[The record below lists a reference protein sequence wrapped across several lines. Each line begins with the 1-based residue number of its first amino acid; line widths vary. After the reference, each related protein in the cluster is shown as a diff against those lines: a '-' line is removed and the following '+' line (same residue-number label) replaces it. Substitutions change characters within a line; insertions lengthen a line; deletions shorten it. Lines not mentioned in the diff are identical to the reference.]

1 MKEQIDTLPVN
12 EAFESGDECPFCV
25 LERMSEQRA
34 IRYVIGPGA
43 SYMEPDVRA
52 ATDSKGFC
60 RSHFKRLYDYGNSL
74 GNALVMQTYFV
85 GLQKELDNEINGLEL
100 PGKRGLFSKKSTEEL
115 PILQWAKRKS
125 GTCFLCDRLEYNMD
139 RYYTTFF
146 YLIKDEAFRKKVE
159 ESKGFC
165 MHHFTELLGQAGEK
179 LPNGQIQWFYET
191 VCSLMKENLARVQA
205 DLDWFIDKF
214 DYRNASAPWKN
225 SKDAVSRSMQKLRG
239 GYPADQPF
247 KQD

>member
-25 LERMSEQRA
+25 LERQSEQRA
-34 IRYVIGPGA
+34 LRYVIGPGA

-60 RSHFKRLYDYGNSL
+60 RQHFKRLYDYGNSL

-85 GLQKELDNEINGLEL
+85 GLQKELENEIEGLEL
-100 PGKRGLFSKKSTEEL
+100 PGKRGLFSKKPQEEMS
-115 PILQWAKRKS
+115 ILQWAERKTGS
-125 GTCFLCDRLEYNMD
+125 CFLCDRLEYNMD

-146 YLIKDEAFRKKVE
+146 YLIKDGEFRKKAE
-159 ESKGFC
+159 NCKGFC
-165 MHHFTELLGQAGEK
+165 MHHFTELLQQARTK
-179 LPNGQIQWFYET
+179 LPNGQIEWFYET
-191 VCSLMKENLARVQA
+191 VCALMKENLARVQG

-225 SKDAVSRSMQKLRG
+225 SKDAVSRSMQKLQG
-239 GYPADQPF
+239 GYPADPPF